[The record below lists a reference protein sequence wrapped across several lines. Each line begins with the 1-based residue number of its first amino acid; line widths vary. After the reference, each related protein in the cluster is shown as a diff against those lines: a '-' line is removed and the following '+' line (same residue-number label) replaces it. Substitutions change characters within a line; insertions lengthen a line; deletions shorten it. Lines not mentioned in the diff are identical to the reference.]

1 MSIRE
6 EMEDMRHQRDKAAR
20 DELISPFSSPEEEEA
35 WAEAEHRMD
44 AIGQN
49 GPTGEHYKSK
59 PLEERYPHY
68 YKSVRYLEYVDV
80 YQVHHLFGIE
90 DWSGCIQHASKK
102 LLLSG
107 VRTGGKTKRQDVEEA
122 RDTLTRWLEVEQ
134 GR

>member
-35 WAEAEHRMD
+35 WAEAEHHMD

-107 VRTGGKTKRQDVEEA
+107 VRTGGKTKR
-122 RDTLTRWLEVEQ
+122 
-134 GR
+134 